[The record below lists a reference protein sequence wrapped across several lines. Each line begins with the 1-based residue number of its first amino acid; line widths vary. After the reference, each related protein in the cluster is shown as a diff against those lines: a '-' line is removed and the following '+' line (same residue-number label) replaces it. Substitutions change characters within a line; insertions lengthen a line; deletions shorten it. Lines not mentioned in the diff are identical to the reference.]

1 VTQIHHKPIKKF
13 NLDGI
18 INDEAFTPRLKIEY
32 VRLVVSQMKILG
44 YVPRF
49 DIEPDF
55 TVDYNE
61 AKQYFEFILS
71 IYGIYVGKRQAQ
83 WIHGVDG
90 NKVIYT
96 LPNRSKE
103 SSTAQV

>member
-1 VTQIHHKPIKKF
+1 VDKIHHKSIKKF
-13 NLDGI
+13 NLDGVI
-18 INDEAFTPRLKIEY
+18 HDEAMTPKLKIEY
-32 VRLVVSQMKILG
+32 IRLVLSQMKFVG

-61 AKQYFEFILS
+61 AKQYFEFKLS
-71 IYGIYVGKRQAQ
+71 IYGTYVGKRKSQ
-83 WIHGVDG
+83 WIQGIDG

-96 LPNRSKE
+96 PPNKLKE
-103 SSTAQV
+103 SSTAQA